1 MANRTAS
8 KPNIPFP
15 SGHEHRCKGFQASQ
29 RWLSGCASA
38 SLVGPVVKEL
48 LRLSP
53 LKPRLGPLMHLW
65 QLLGKYVGTPKV
77 ALEERQERGLGRERK
92 VALGLSV
99 SFPL

>member
-1 MANRTAS
+1 
-8 KPNIPFP
+8 
-15 SGHEHRCKGFQASQ
+15 
-29 RWLSGCASA
+29 
-38 SLVGPVVKEL
+38 
-48 LRLSP
+48 
-53 LKPRLGPLMHLW
+53 MHLW